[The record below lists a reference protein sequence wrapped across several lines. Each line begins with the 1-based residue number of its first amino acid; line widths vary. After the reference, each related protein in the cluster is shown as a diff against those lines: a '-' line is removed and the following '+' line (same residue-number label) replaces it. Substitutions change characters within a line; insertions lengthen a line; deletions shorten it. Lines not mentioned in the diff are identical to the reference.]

1 MIGDFMSTLTEQF
14 NQAQAAVKTLN
25 RRPSNADLLTLYT
38 LFKQA
43 TEGDAAGDRPSM
55 TDFVARAKFDAWVA
69 LAGMASA
76 DAMQKYIGVVESL
89 LVLND

>member
-1 MIGDFMSTLTEQF
+1 MGILNEQF
-14 NQAQAAVKTLN
+14 NQAQIAVKTLST
-25 RRPSNADLLTLYT
+25 RPSNADLLTLYT

-43 TEGDAAGDRPSM
+43 TEGDASGERPRM

-76 DAMQKYIGVVESL
+76 DAMQKYLDVVEAL
-89 LVLND
+89 LGLND